1 MNTLGYVARQFD
13 VLASSKPLPTSSS
26 SIATVLR
33 RRRSER
39 SSDPHS
45 PDIPL
50 ERVSTWSTKSFLFP
64 PTPSLSSS
72 TPRRTRSSPSF
83 VSIPNQPPPVIQPA
97 TDPLPTRSKPHIE
110 SVINQ
115 IFFIRVFL
123 VVWDNVKAVWSSL
136 THHVTIFTWP
146 YPITIEHPPLPSE
159 KDIVQTLPASTA
171 QATEQYIH
179 LDIAELEST
188 ISSPLTGP
196 SPAVQSPSLP
206 KTSRSSTPILNAKK
220 TPFHLPKTL
229 VLDLDETLIHS
240 TSRPMLSQA
249 SNGSGL
255 LSLGS
260 FGRSNKGAG
269 HIVEVALGGRSTLYH
284 VYKRPFVDFF
294 LRTVRP

>member
-13 VLASSKPLPTSSS
+13 VLASSNPLPTSSS
-26 SIATVLR
+26 SIATAHR

-39 SSDPHS
+39 SSDPNS

-50 ERVSTWSTKSFLFP
+50 QRVSTWSFLFP
-64 PTPSLSSS
+64 PTASHSSS
-72 TPRRTRSSPSF
+72 IPRRTRSSPSF
-83 VSIPNQPPPVIQPA
+83 VSIPNQPPPIVQPA
-97 TDPLPTRSKPHIE
+97 TDPLPTRSKSHID

-123 VVWDNVKAVWSSL
+123 VVWDNIKAVWSSL
-136 THHVTIFTWP
+136 THHVTIF
-146 YPITIEHPPLPSE
+146 TIEHPPLPSE
-159 KDIVQTLPASTA
+159 KDIVQTLPPSTA

-179 LDIAELEST
+179 LHTAEPEST
-188 ISSPLTGP
+188 ISSPLTDP
-196 SPAVQSPSLP
+196 SPSVQSSSLP
-206 KTSRSSTPILNAKK
+206 KSSRSSTPILNAKK

-240 TSRPMLSQA
+240 TSRPMFSQA

>member
-26 SIATVLR
+26 SIATAHR

-45 PDIPL
+45 PDIP
-50 ERVSTWSTKSFLFP
+50 RISTWSTKSFLFP
-64 PTPSLSSS
+64 STPPHSSS

-83 VSIPNQPPPVIQPA
+83 VSIPNQPLPVIQPA
-97 TDPLPTRSKPHIE
+97 TDPLPTRSKSHIE

-146 YPITIEHPPLPSE
+146 NRITIEHPPLPSE
-159 KDIVQTLPASTA
+159 KDIVQTLPPSTA

-179 LDIAELEST
+179 LDTAEPEST
-188 ISSPLTGP
+188 ISSPLAGP
-196 SPAVQSPSLP
+196 SPSVQSPSLP
-206 KTSRSSTPILNAKK
+206 NTSRSSTPILNAKK

-240 TSRPMLSQA
+240 TSRPMFSQA

-269 HIVEVALGGRSTLYH
+269 HVVEVALGGRSTLYH